1 MSQGYRPIQGARQLP
16 DNVTNPDSLQESRA
30 LITGRNICIDYR
42 SRNGSGAMSTG
53 IAVYEADK
61 NLLFVDNSWVWQ
73 RACLFGKYA
82 QRREGLT

>member
-1 MSQGYRPIQGARQLP
+1 
-16 DNVTNPDSLQESRA
+16 
-30 LITGRNICIDYR
+30 
-42 SRNGSGAMSTG
+42 MSTG

-73 RACLFGKYA
+73 RACLFGNYS